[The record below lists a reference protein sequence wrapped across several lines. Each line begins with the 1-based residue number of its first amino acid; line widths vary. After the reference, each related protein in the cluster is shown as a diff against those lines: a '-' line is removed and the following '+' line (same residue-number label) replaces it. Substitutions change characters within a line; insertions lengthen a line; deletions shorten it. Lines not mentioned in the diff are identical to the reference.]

1 MVSLFFYFNNNI
13 LLTMP
18 PSIKIEVNHHT
29 SEPNDYT
36 SPPPSPPPIH
46 ALYTDGSI
54 YRGTYSSPLA
64 SHLPTRNNKAG
75 HGYEKPSPFLV
86 PKPVPADKDDDDMN
100 NSSNSGKKR
109 STQRQQM
116 YGYMRKLTIYL
127 MKQLVK
133 KNNLALAINL
143 VHQGWR
149 ARFFVARTIQHTQ
162 QTLTTYPFHRDYVYY
177 RNAAMQAGKLVLLL
191 AKKEQL
197 STVDIR
203 TVMGLYMTVI
213 FTRMTAIARLG
224 FKTGMGAL
232 KHLGAWDS
240 LMMAFTSVA
249 LTRSLQNPS
258 HWM

>member
-1 MVSLFFYFNNNI
+1 
-13 LLTMP
+13 MP
-18 PSIKIEVNHHT
+18 PSIKLEVNHPT
-29 SEPNDYT
+29 SEPDDYT

-46 ALYTDGSI
+46 TLYTDGSI

-64 SHLPTRNNKAG
+64 AHLHTRNNKAG
-75 HGYEKPSPFLV
+75 PGYEKPPPFLV
-86 PKPVPADKDDDDMN
+86 PKPAPSDQNDDNNN
-100 NSSNSGKKR
+100 NSSSSSKKR
-109 STQRQQM
+109 SPRQQQM

-133 KNNLALAINL
+133 KNNLALVINL

-162 QTLTTYPFHRDYVYY
+162 QALTTYPFHRDYVYY
-177 RNAAMQAGKLVLLL
+177 RNAAMQAGKLLLLL
-191 AKKEQL
+191 AKKEQRLLVNEQL